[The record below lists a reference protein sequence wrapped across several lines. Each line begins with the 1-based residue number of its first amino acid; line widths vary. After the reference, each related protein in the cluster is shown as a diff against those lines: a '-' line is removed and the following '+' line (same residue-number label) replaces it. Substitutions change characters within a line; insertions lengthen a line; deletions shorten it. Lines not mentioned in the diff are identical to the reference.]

1 MCSTA
6 RHFFNMKQDKNE
18 TLKRRLEKIGG
29 HRDKCE
35 FSSITT
41 VEIITYKFAA
51 TIKDKKAR
59 DKFSKGPLKLKM
71 VLETIELDNYNRKYG
86 DKKQKIKKP
95 GKGSSNSSSEDEQIA
110 YTNHSRKRKTAM
122 LEKKKISNRN
132 CRFCGKSN
140 WSLEHKGPARKQQ
153 CNNCKKMGH
162 FAKLCKSR
170 TINRVREAPTS
181 ESNSESWPKESVNA
195 INRVDFYK
203 AILLVQGQPIECIID
218 TGSPVSI
225 IPPVII
231 PTEIKKAS
239 KSFVDVNKYP
249 IKFEGKAMVE
259 VKTEKVRKYCQY
271 SKTKAKIH
279 NHCWVWIGK
288 TNWKSDCREPRKPT
302 SCDILTQT
310 KDERELSMNTKTYSK
325 TSTQLKILRSIS
337 S

>member
-1 MCSTA
+1 
-6 RHFFNMKQDKNE
+6 MKQDKNE

-35 FSSITT
+35 FSSITAE
-41 VEIITYKFAA
+41 EIITYKFAA

-86 DKKQKIKKP
+86 DKKQKIKSPEKAHQTVHQ
-95 GKGSSNSSSEDEQIA
+95 KTNRSHIRTTHESE
-110 YTNHSRKRKTAM
+110 R
-122 LEKKKISNRN
+122 
-132 CRFCGKSN
+132 
-140 WSLEHKGPARKQQ
+140 QQ
-153 CNNCKKMGH
+153 CSRRRRYQTEIAVSAENQTGPWSTEARHENNS
-162 FAKLCKSR
+162 A
-170 TINRVREAPTS
+170 IIVRRWDTLPNYAYPEPSTGYVKHRGRRATAS
-181 ESNSESWPKESVNA
+181 LGRKESVNA

-203 AILLVQGQPIECIID
+203 AILLVQGQPIEFIID

-239 KSFVDVNKYP
+239 KSFVDVNKNP
-249 IKFEGKAMVE
+249 IKFKGEAMVE
-259 VKTEKVRKYCQY
+259 VKTEK
-271 SKTKAKIH
+271 SKEILPILKNESKIH
-279 NHCWVWIGK
+279 NHCWVWIGE
-288 TNWKSDCREPRKPT
+288 TNWKLDCREPRKPT
-302 SCDILTQT
+302 SFDILTQT